1 MKVRKALS
9 HQINLKIWLSVFVSV
24 IFLTACSSSD
34 ANYSEPDSIPYNEE
48 SVTNSNSENTYDWN
62 TDGYEAQCNDPFDLD
77 CDGLSNEVDSDMD
90 GDGIYN
96 LQDGDDN
103 NDGIPDG
110 SQAWDA
116 DSDGIPD
123 YVDLDPGGDGIINPR
138 QPGQPSDPF
147 DTDGDGV
154 PNSVDWDK
162 DGDGIAD

>member
-1 MKVRKALS
+1 MS
-9 HQINLKIWLSVFVSV
+9 I

-48 SVTNSNSENTYDWN
+48 SVANSNSENTYDWN
-62 TDGYEAQCNDPFDLD
+62 TDGYEAQCNDSFDLD

-138 QPGQPSDPF
+138 QPGQPIDPF